1 MPEKKET
8 KIVKV
13 KLKKDQGK
21 RLGIK
26 RKGVSW
32 SIVQG
37 EIKDLPFDLY
47 LAYSGRLAIAKVTS
61 KKTIKPKQPIANK
74 TEERST

>member
-8 KIVKV
+8 VKV

-21 RLGIK
+21 RLTIK
-26 RKGVSW
+26 REGFSW
-32 SIVQG
+32 GIVQG